1 MKKRI
6 TEAFAPLQPG
16 EEQILRNYGQVSP
29 AVRQEL
35 ARLRTKNPNA
45 NLQMA
50 AQQLLQTPHFQG
62 NKQLTALST
71 LQNNAVQSSAQVASM
86 FAKNPVKPAVT
97 PPPANILNRTA
108 APLLNDPQKVQ
119 QNQVLAKQ
127 HGVSPF
133 ADEDEIQQTIRGIPS
148 TSNGQVAAPQGAS
161 QQMSL
166 RDKMKQNVR
175 NKQGNANT
183 QRIGEGFGDIAGA
196 TATAGGSLQK
206 IFKTVSTLKPEEL
219 QLLMKMLTSMLGQ
232 GQQTGTSSMSSSSQS
247 INASQKYKADK
258 IMLESIKRK
267 ILKETFKQ
275 EIIGQVKNH
284 RLVESLLNEGPMGNV
299 WQGIKQA
306 GTGFADKMKQKMGMN
321 LPDSPEDQAK
331 AYSTELIK
339 FIKKANQTR
348 QQFKSQILKNA
359 EIINT
364 YHDAVAAAWETF
376 SNVGGSLG
384 AASGHLQQ
392 QVEELVS
399 NLKYDLESE
408 REQIGSFLNVLKN
421 LKGSAPSSDP
431 ARQAATA
438 QRDLEASENP
448 PGANSLGKGRRFSS
462 ANRTAVPSGPD
473 PIAAQGKAAPPVE
486 QDPKLVMK
494 NLVKQLIKSKDKSE
508 KKALHDQIIAMQ
520 NGK

>member
-1 MKKRI
+1 MKKPARKPI
-6 TEAFAPLQPG
+6 LEALPLKPG
-16 EEQILRNYGQVSP
+16 EEQILRNYPDVVPAIRQALNTLRKPGRPGAENVTLQQV
-29 AVRQEL
+29 
-35 ARLRTKNPNA
+35 
-45 NLQMA
+45 

-62 NKQLTALST
+62 NKQLTALAA
-71 LQNNAVQSSAQVASM
+71 LNPAARQVA
-86 FAKNPVKPAVT
+86 
-97 PPPANILNRTA
+97 
-108 APLLNDPQKVQ
+108 Q
-119 QNQVLAKQ
+119 
-127 HGVSPF
+127 SPF
-133 ADEDEIQQTIRGIPS
+133 AGNLVKKPARPLPPMEPQSQQWQQDQQMAQ
-148 TSNGQVAAPQGAS
+148 QVAGDVEAAKLTPNAKDFGTPQQG
-161 QQMSL
+161 SL
-166 RDKMKQNVR
+166 RDKMKLMK
-175 NKQGNANT
+175 KQQMGTANT
-183 QRIGEGFGDIAGA
+183 MKLGEAFGVGGA
-196 TATAGGSLQK
+196 AAMAGGSLQK
-206 IFKTVSTLKPEEL
+206 IFRTVSTLKPEEL
-219 QLLMKMLTSMLGQ
+219 QLLMKMLTSMLSQ
-232 GQQTGTSSMSSSSQS
+232 GQQTGTSSMSSQS
-247 INASQKYKADK
+247 ITASQKYKADK
-258 IMLESIKRK
+258 IMLESIKRQ
-267 ILKETFKQ
+267 ILKETFKN
-275 EIIGQVKNH
+275 EVKGQVRNY
-284 RLVESLLNEGPMGNV
+284 RLVESLLYEGPMGNV

-421 LKGSAPSSDP
+421 LKGNVPSADP

-462 ANRTAVPSGPD
+462 ANRTTVQPD
-473 PIAAQGKAAPPVE
+473 VDQVAAGAQAPAPMETKQAKLDGLAKQIKKSKGKE
-486 QDPKLVMK
+486 QVA
-494 NLVKQLIKSKDKSE
+494 LIKQYLDLKHV
-508 KKALHDQIIAMQ
+508 AQ
-520 NGK
+520 